1 VFTVDNECIEQ
12 ERDFEV
18 LAATVFG
25 GKISVYLPEDF
36 VSHSRRYV
44 IRKSGFSHMM

>member
-36 VSHSRRYV
+36 VC
-44 IRKSGFSHMM
+44 IPEGMLSGSQGLVT